1 MEKLEKKREQSLQ
14 ALTTLQTAID
24 TFRKIS
30 NKELD
35 PCPQIDYEQLYL
47 MSRDSMVQRFE
58 YCTDLF
64 WKYLKKYIE
73 IVSETTIEYNSPK
86 PVIRQAYS
94 VGILSEKETESS
106 LELIKDRNLT
116 SHIYKEEIAEHL
128 TKTIPEYYK
137 LMHTI
142 IERLQS

>member
-1 MEKLEKKREQSLQ
+1 MYCKENENILQ
-14 ALTTLQTAID
+14 ALITLEISID
-24 TFRKIS
+24 IFEKIS
-30 NKELD
+30 KSKFEPWDHFSDRELY
-35 PCPQIDYEQLYL
+35 I
-47 MSRDSMVQRFE
+47 MARDSVIKRFE
-58 YCTDLF
+58 YNSDLF

-142 IERLQS
+142 IERLQT